1 MSKTELSV
9 RVPDKPGAYQLVRL
23 GVIVYVGSTS
33 SLRRRYRSWCR
44 EPSNPVVAAV
54 GWDRFRYLTTRDVSH
69 ARHLEMAWYRVH
81 RPVGNLIRPRIS
93 QTRSSISVEESGC
106 GA

>member
-1 MSKTELSV
+1 MGKTELSV

-44 EPSNPVVAAV
+44 ESSNPVVAAV
-54 GWDRFRYLTTRDVSH
+54 GWDRFRYLTTRDVAH

-81 RPVGNLIRPRIS
+81 RPVGNLIRPRNTL
-93 QTRSSISVEESGC
+93 TRSSNSVEVSGG